1 MPSRRRSQDKPAR
14 PLWSEKDNNMAI
26 GLIQRWGTGY
36 RRWLLYGLLG
46 IFITVGLP
54 QLPVIAQLPAIVRL
68 DPAPS
73 LNQQGQQLLERG
85 NPQAALERWQAAEQ
99 LYRQSGNQEGAIGAQ
114 LNQAKAWQALG
125 YYRRARTVLEEV
137 TASQRQQPDSALK
150 ANALLTLGNVLR
162 LSGEYQSSQ
171 QMLTESLRIAQQ
183 VNSSPDIQAAYLH
196 LGNTLLAQAQVQ
208 PALAYFNQAAAIA
221 APLQISAQLRQLRLL
236 QQLDRRSEVA
246 ALVPQITAQL
256 DTLPPGQLAIYG
268 RIELA
273 ELISQATVPINAQT
287 LSAAQ
292 LLGTAAQQ
300 AQRLGDR
307 RAQSYAIG
315 RLGQL
320 YEQTQQWQAAQ
331 RLTQEALDLARM
343 INVPEILYQWQW
355 QLGRILRSQANL
367 AAATQAYTEAVNTLQ
382 FLRNDLVAIG
392 QDVQFSFRDQVEP
405 VYRELVDLLLQPNAT
420 QAELKQARQVIESLQ
435 LAELNNFFREA
446 CLDPTARSVDEVDP
460 NAAVIYPVIL
470 TDRLE
475 VILSLPGQP
484 LRHYATALPRA
495 AIEAGIEQMQN
506 SLRQTSFAQERL
518 VAAQQIYQW
527 LIQPIAA
534 DLKQPPITTLVFV
547 LDGALRSLPMA
558 ALHDGN
564 QYLIEQYQI
573 ALAPSLRLL
582 SPQRLHR
589 EQIHAL
595 VGGLS
600 EGTNRA
606 TPLPGVRQEVDE
618 IQRQIPAQVLLDR
631 SFTATALTA
640 QVQTAPFNIVHL
652 ATHGQFSS
660 RAEETYIQTW
670 DGQLT
675 IDDLQRLLNQRSLT
689 DVKPIEL
696 LVLSACQTAE
706 GDNRATLGMAGVAVR
721 SGALSTLATLWM
733 VNDASTA
740 TFIAAFYKSLIQ
752 PNATKAQAIRAA
764 QLTLIQSQEF
774 KHPFYWAPFILVG
787 NWL

>member
-1 MPSRRRSQDKPAR
+1 MPNWITKCWKTRCGQF
-14 PLWSEKDNNMAI
+14 
-26 GLIQRWGTGY
+26 
-36 RRWLLYGLLG
+36 LLCSLLGLLLAL
-46 IFITVGLP
+46 GLP
-54 QLPVIAQLPAIVRL
+54 LLPAIAQLPTSINLNSAQ
-68 DPAPS
+68 A
-73 LNQQGQQLLERG
+73 LNQQGQQFLEQG

-99 LYRQSGNQEGAIGAQ
+99 LYRQSGHHEGTIGAQ
-114 LNQAKAWQALG
+114 LNQAKALQALG
-125 YYRRARTVLEEV
+125 FYRRARTLLEQV
-137 TASQRQQPDSALK
+137 AASQQQQPDSSLK
-150 ANALLTLGNVLR
+150 ANTALTLGNILR
-162 LSGEYQSSQ
+162 LIGEYEQSHQ
-171 QMLTESLRIAQQ
+171 VLMESLRIAQQ
-183 VNSSPDIQAAYLH
+183 VNSLADIQAAYLH
-196 LGNTLLAQAQVQ
+196 LGNSLLAQQQLQ
-208 PALAYFNQAAAIA
+208 PALDNFQQAATIA
-221 APLQISAQLRQLRLL
+221 APLQVSAQLRQLRLL
-236 QQLDRRSEVA
+236 QQLDRRSEAA
-246 ALVPQITAQL
+246 ALVPQITTQL
-256 DTLPPGQLAIYG
+256 ETLPPGQLAIYG
-268 RIELA
+268 RIELG
-273 ELISQATVPINAQT
+273 ELISQATVSAHAQT

-292 LLGTAAQQ
+292 LLVTAAQQ
-300 AQRLGDR
+300 AQQLGDR

-315 RLGQL
+315 RLGHL
-320 YEQTQQWQAAQ
+320 YEQTHQWPEAQ
-331 RLTQEALDLARM
+331 RLTQEALELSRI

-355 QLGRILRSQANL
+355 QLGRILRSQSDFP
-367 AAATQAYTEAVNTLQ
+367 AATQAYTEAVKTLQ

-392 QDVQFSFRDQVEP
+392 QDAQFSFRDRVEP
-405 VYRELVDLLLQPNAT
+405 VYRELVDLLLQPSAT

-446 CLDPTARSVDEVDP
+446 CLDATARPIDEVDP
-460 NAAVIYPVIL
+460 TAAVIYPVML
-470 TDRLE
+470 SDRLE

-495 AIEAGIEQMQN
+495 EIEAGIERMQN

-518 VAAQQIYQW
+518 AAAQQIYQW
-527 LIQPIAA
+527 LMQPIAA
-534 DLKQPPITTLVFV
+534 DLSQQSLTTLVFV
-547 LDGALRSLPMA
+547 LDGSLRSLPMA

-582 SPQRLHR
+582 NPRPLQR

-600 EGTNRA
+600 AGTNRA
-606 TPLPGVRQEVDE
+606 MPLPGVRQEVDE
-618 IQRQIPAQVLLDR
+618 ISRQIPAQVLLDQ

-640 QVQTAPFNIVHL
+640 QVQTAPFNVVHL

-660 RAEETYIQTW
+660 TAKETYIQTW

-689 DVKPIEL
+689 DANPIEL

-721 SGALSTLATLWM
+721 SGALSTLATLWT

-740 TFIAAFYKSLIQ
+740 TFIAAFYKSLTQ
-752 PNATKAQAIRAA
+752 PQITKAQAVRAA
-764 QLTLIQSQEF
+764 QLTLLQSQEF
-774 KHPFYWAPFILVG
+774 KHPFYWAPFVLVG